1 MHCLV
6 NVNHLYED
14 KTGSLSPSRSQAR
27 ERNQVCSAWL
37 LWQLAQGTEM
47 TLMLKTLV
55 KRQRSHGKGVPD
67 TVVRTLPCH
76 LCGALVSGSVS
87 DDRLW
92 LLCC

>member
-1 MHCLV
+1 
-6 NVNHLYED
+6 
-14 KTGSLSPSRSQAR
+14 
-27 ERNQVCSAWL
+27 
-37 LWQLAQGTEM
+37 M